1 MLPSVQV
8 LKGRQWCHYFL
19 CNTKSYMYGYIHW
32 SVNAWTYLVRWGQVD
47 CILLAVHTGVGVIF
61 VYIGRWNNRRD
72 TLSPENFCLKVS
84 YTCHQDPRVTD
95 RPCFESVKSSKFK
108 FKYLVKWPDYSSSY
122 MELLFLTAD
131 ICSPSQN
138 NNPYL
143 YVDCL
148 HLTFKTLEIF
158 WFRWYINWIK
168 ITISYIYSFN
178 FWLKTITSLHI
189 CS

>member
-1 MLPSVQV
+1 MSS
-8 LKGRQWCHYFL
+8 RSA
-19 CNTKSYMYGYIHW
+19 CN
-32 SVNAWTYLVRWGQVD
+32 L
-47 CILLAVHTGVGVIF
+47 
-61 VYIGRWNNRRD
+61 
-72 TLSPENFCLKVS
+72 
-84 YTCHQDPRVTD
+84 TD
-95 RPCFESVKSSKFK
+95 WPCFKSFKSSKFK

-131 ICSPSQN
+131 ICVRSFPSQN

-168 ITISYIYSFN
+168 ITISYTYSFN
-178 FWLKTITSLHI
+178 FWLKTITSLSHI
-189 CS
+189 CSEMIGCMLISEWQSFLIKYLKIQLFILCKKRTVLSRFTGLREHSSSQ

>member
-1 MLPSVQV
+1 MSS
-8 LKGRQWCHYFL
+8 RSA
-19 CNTKSYMYGYIHW
+19 CN
-32 SVNAWTYLVRWGQVD
+32 L
-47 CILLAVHTGVGVIF
+47 
-61 VYIGRWNNRRD
+61 
-72 TLSPENFCLKVS
+72 
-84 YTCHQDPRVTD
+84 TD
-95 RPCFESVKSSKFK
+95 WPVKSSKFK

-178 FWLKTITSLHI
+178 FWLKTIRPTPLSHI
-189 CS
+189 CSEICSEMIGCMLISEWQSFFNHIFKKIQLFILCKKRTVLSRFTGLREHSSSQ